1 MPRAIQRTKP
11 SNKIIEMIDKPV
23 LQSKN
28 NENSQKP
35 QHNQLDQSLITK
47 YENFMKNLDEEI
59 NNALPVPLRSPD
71 HQI

>member
-1 MPRAIQRTKP
+1 
-11 SNKIIEMIDKPV
+11 MIDKPV